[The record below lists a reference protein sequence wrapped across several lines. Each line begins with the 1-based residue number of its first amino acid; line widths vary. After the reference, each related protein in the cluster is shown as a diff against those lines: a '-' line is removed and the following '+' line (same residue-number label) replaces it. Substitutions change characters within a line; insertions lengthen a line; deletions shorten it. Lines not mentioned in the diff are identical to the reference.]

1 MMEKFTPKLVLEE
14 VEKKNKEYIV
24 RGGGILRQ
32 TRKFEYSESSSSFG
46 NFRSKEHEKFD
57 GEY

>member
-32 TRKFEYSESSSSFG
+32 TRKFKYSESSSSFG
-46 NFRSKEHEKFD
+46 NFRSKEREKYD
-57 GEY
+57 GVY